1 LEYRKL
7 SVVTSSVRG
16 RCGHCVTSA
25 WSSRAVVDFPTATLQ
40 ATAMMNGA
48 GRICWPRNTPT
59 VSRNPAL
66 AWK

>member
-7 SVVTSSVRG
+7 PVVTSSVRG
-16 RCGHCVTSA
+16 RCGHCVTSD
-25 WSSRAVVDFPTATLQ
+25 WSSRAVADLPAATLP

-48 GRICWPRNTPT
+48 GPACWPRNAPA